1 MTTDQLTGRALD
13 EAAARAMGW
22 RFEMGAWYR
31 GDDTFAGNYL
41 SGDVIPGC
49 LTERE
54 MLAWLHGRGN
64 VETYSS
70 TRSATAALWI
80 DGRRVSASARG
91 TDLREALAR
100 LVVAVAA
107 REARA

>member
-22 RFEMGAWYR
+22 RQVQNQGSAGGIFWCPPSGGV
-31 GDDTFAGNYL
+31 GDWEARC
-41 SGDVIPGC
+41 PEP
-49 LTERE
+49 TERE
-54 MLAWLHGRGN
+54 MLAWLHGRGG
-64 VETYSS
+64 VEIL
-70 TRSATAALWI
+70 TRKGYAAASQI
-80 DGRRVSASARG
+80 DTDYHEG

-107 REARA
+107 REAKA

>member
-22 RFEMGAWYR
+22 RFEMGAWYQ
-31 GDDTFAGNYL
+31 GDGTFAGNYL
-41 SGDVIPGC
+41 SGGVIPGC

-54 MLAWLHGRGN
+54 MLAWLHERGN
-64 VETYSS
+64 VESHTSKD
-70 TRSATAALWI
+70 AAQVWHH
-80 DGRRVSASARG
+80 GKETQCRYG

-107 REARA
+107 REAKA